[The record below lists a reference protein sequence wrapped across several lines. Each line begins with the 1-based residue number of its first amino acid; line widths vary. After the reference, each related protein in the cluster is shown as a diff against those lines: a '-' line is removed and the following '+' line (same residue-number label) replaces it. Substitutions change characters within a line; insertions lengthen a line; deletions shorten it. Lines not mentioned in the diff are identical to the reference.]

1 MGKFNDIQVSVLVKT
16 EIIDGVEWFKAPT
29 AIIGVYRS
37 LRDALREKEKLEAG
51 NKDEK
56 VMFDVIHKILL

>member
-1 MGKFNDIQVSVLVKT
+1 MGKFNDKQVEVLVKT
-16 EIIDGVEWFKAPT
+16 EIIDNIEWFKAPT
-29 AIIGVYRS
+29 AVIGVFRS
-37 LRDALREKEKLEAG
+37 LRDALREKEKLEAR

>member
-1 MGKFNDIQVSVLVKT
+1 MGKFNDKQVEVLVKT
-16 EIIDGVEWFKAPT
+16 EIIDGVEWFKTPT
-29 AIIGVYRS
+29 AVIGVFRS
-37 LRDALREKEKLEAG
+37 LRYALREKKKLEAR